1 MDTKVKIWDV
11 FNTRK
16 CLRTYMGHAAA
27 VRDIAFTNDGRR
39 FVTCSYDRFCK
50 LWDTETGECI
60 SAFTNKKIPFCVKV
74 NPDPS
79 QQHVFLAGCSNKHTR
94 RRSNPDPNTNPNP
107 NPNPHPNPNLNPNP

>member
-1 MDTKVKIWDV
+1 M
-11 FNTRK
+11 
-16 CLRTYMGHAAA
+16 
-27 VRDIAFTNDGRR
+27 RDICFSNDGRR

-79 QQHVFLAGCSNKHTR
+79 QQHVFLAGCSNKHIVQYDT
-94 RRSNPDPNTNPNP
+94 NTGKVEQVTNTPTPNP
-107 NPNPHPNPNLNPNP
+107 